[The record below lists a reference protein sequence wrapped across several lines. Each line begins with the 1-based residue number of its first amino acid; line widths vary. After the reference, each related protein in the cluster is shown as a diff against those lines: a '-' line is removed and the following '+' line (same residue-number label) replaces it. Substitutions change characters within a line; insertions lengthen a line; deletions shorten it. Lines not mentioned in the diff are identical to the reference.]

1 MSAQT
6 PTPSLAVALHYDK
19 KGAPRVVAKGRG
31 ELGERIVE
39 LAREHGVPIEENEVL
54 AGALSQVELDDEIP
68 AELYRAVAEVLVF
81 VLKVGGRLR

>member
-1 MSAQT
+1 MSTQT
-6 PTPSLAVALHYDK
+6 PTPSLAVALRYDK